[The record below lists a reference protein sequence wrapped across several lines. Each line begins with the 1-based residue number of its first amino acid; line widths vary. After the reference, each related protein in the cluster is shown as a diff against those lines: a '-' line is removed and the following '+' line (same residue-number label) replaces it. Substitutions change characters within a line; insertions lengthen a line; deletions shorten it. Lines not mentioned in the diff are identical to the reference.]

1 MTKRSEFSETNACL
15 MLFLLKLLIEQLEEL
30 TCNRG
35 NSEGARVLTPTYGEL
50 VEMRC
55 QRDVTKGAAVT
66 RMALCASIKGRLG
79 SMTEVMTVR
88 I

>member
-1 MTKRSEFSETNACL
+1 

-50 VEMRC
+50 VETRC